1 MKILNSNENA
11 ELNIK
16 QLYKII
22 SVCQGYLKGVKE
34 GKVDRPMLEAL
45 NEIIDTAEVAVCT
58 YKGIKA
64 YKNSKDITT
73 RLRMWNTCRDCTC
86 DKEKNKE
93 ARGHGWKRVIDPL
106 CPVHGYLYDGS
117 DSYSG

>member
-1 MKILNSNENA
+1 MKILESKEIA
-11 ELNIK
+11 KLNVA
-16 QLYKII
+16 QLYKLI
-22 SVCQGYLKGVKE
+22 SVCKGYLKGVKT

-45 NEIIDTAEVAVCT
+45 NEAIDIAEVAISK

-64 YKNSKDITT
+64 YKNSKDIKT

-93 ARGHGWKRVIDPL
+93 ARGHGWKRVIDPM
-106 CPVHGYLYDGS
+106 CPIHGYLADSS
-117 DSYSG
+117 DSYSC

>member
-1 MKILNSNENA
+1 MRILEFNRNA
-11 ELNIK
+11 AINIK

-45 NEIIDTAEVAVCT
+45 NETIDVAEAAICK

-64 YKNSKDITT
+64 YKNSKDIKT
-73 RLRMWNTCRDCTC
+73 RFKMWNACRDCTC

-93 ARGHGWKRVIDPL
+93 ARGHGWKRVIDPK
-106 CPVHGYLYDGS
+106 CPIHGYLAENS
-117 DSYSG
+117 DSYIC